1 MQRMDMHVDVDWID
15 GVHFSASADSG
26 HRILIDG
33 PPNLGGVNAGTRPME
48 LMLMSIGSCAATDVV
63 HILTKGRVDVTHCN
77 VTVDAKR
84 TAEDPQV
91 FTAVHLT
98 FKVSGE
104 RLTERKLARAVE
116 LSAEKYCSASILMQ
130 RAGVD
135 VTHAFELIA
144 P

>member
-1 MQRMDMHVDVDWID
+1 MHVDVDWLEA
-15 GVHFSASADSG
+15 VHFSATADSG
-26 HRILIDG
+26 HSVEIDG
-33 PPNLGGVNAGTRPME
+33 PPDLGGVNAGVRPME
-48 LMLMSIGSCAATDVV
+48 LMLMSVGSCAATDVV
-63 HILTKGRVDVTHCN
+63 HILTKGRVDVRHCS
-77 VTVDAKR
+77 VTVDAQR
-84 TAEDPQV
+84 ADEDPQV

-130 RAGVD
+130 RAGVN
-135 VTHAFELIA
+135 VTHEYELIA

>member
-1 MQRMDMHVDVDWID
+1 MDMHVDVDWLEA
-15 GVHFSASADSG
+15 VQFSASADSG
-26 HRILIDG
+26 HRIEIDG
-33 PPNLGGVNAGTRPME
+33 PPDLGGVNAGTRPME

-63 HILTKGRVDVTHCN
+63 HILTKGRVNVKHCK

-84 TAEDPQV
+84 ETEDPQI

-116 LSAEKYCSASILMQ
+116 LSADKYCSASILMH
-130 RAGVD
+130 RAGVN
-135 VTHAFELIA
+135 VTHAHELIT

>member
-1 MQRMDMHVDVDWID
+1 MDMHVDVDWLKA
-15 GVHFSASADSG
+15 VHFSAMADSG
-26 HRILIDG
+26 HQVEIDG
-33 PPNLGGVNAGTRPME
+33 PPDLGGVNAGTRPME

-63 HILTKGRVDVTHCN
+63 HILSKGRVN
-77 VTVDAKR
+77 VRQCTVMVDAKR
-84 TAEDPQV
+84 EAEDPQV

-135 VTHAFELIA
+135 VTHGHELIVS
-144 P
+144 

>member
-1 MQRMDMHVDVDWID
+1 MHVDVDWYEA
-15 GVHFSASADSG
+15 VHFSAEASSG
-26 HRILIDG
+26 HRIEIDG
-33 PPNLGGVNAGTRPME
+33 PADLGGVNAGTRPME

-63 HILTKGRVDVTHCN
+63 HILTKGRVKVKHCN
-77 VTVDAKR
+77 VAVDAKR
-84 TAEDPQV
+84 ESEDPQV
-91 FTAVHLT
+91 FTAIHLT
-98 FKVSGE
+98 FRVSGE

-135 VTHAFELIA
+135 VTHAYELLV